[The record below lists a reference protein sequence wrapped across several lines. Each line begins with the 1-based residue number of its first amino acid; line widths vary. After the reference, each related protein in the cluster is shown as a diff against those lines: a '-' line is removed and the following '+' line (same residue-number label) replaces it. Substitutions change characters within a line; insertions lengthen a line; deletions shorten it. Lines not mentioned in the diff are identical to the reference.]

1 VEDGGVV
8 IVSHMTPLS
17 LSLIVVVAWW
27 QGWKVDPGAR
37 KRMEGRSR
45 REEEDGRGM

>member
-8 IVSHMTPLS
+8 IVSHMVPLS

-27 QGWKVDPGAR
+27 QGWKVDPGR
-37 KRMEGRSR
+37 G
-45 REEEDGRGM
+45 EENGRGI